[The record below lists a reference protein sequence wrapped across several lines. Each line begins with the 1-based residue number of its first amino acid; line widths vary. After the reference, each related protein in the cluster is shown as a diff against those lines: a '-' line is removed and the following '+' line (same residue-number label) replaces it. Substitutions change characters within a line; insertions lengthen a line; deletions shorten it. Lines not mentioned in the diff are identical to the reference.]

1 MRVAIIGIGMTK
13 CGIFPDRSLRSLIA
27 EAASKAIEDA
37 GIERKEID
45 GVMVG
50 NAVAPVLTGENNVS
64 AIAVDYAGLL
74 PKPAMTVE
82 GACATGA
89 LALRVGIT
97 SILSGFHDIVMVIG
111 AEKMSDVPTEIGT
124 SAIASD
130 ADTKNEFYF
139 GLTFPSMVALLS
151 RMYMKAFN
159 VTVEDIAAIASKN
172 HNNSV
177 DNPYAH
183 LRFPATIEDVLK
195 SPMVA
200 DPLTY
205 LMCCPMTDAAAA
217 VILCRE
223 DLAKKYTDNPVW
235 ITGSGHSNDY
245 FSITDK
251 KYPFGPIELVRRA
264 CDEAYKMA
272 GVSPEDI
279 DVAEVYDSFAPL
291 EAIGV
296 EGAGLVEEG
305 KGGKAAIEGL
315 TQRDGQIPV
324 NTTGGVLC
332 RGHPIGATG
341 VLQVIDIVRQLRGE
355 AGKCQVDNPE
365 VGLTLNFGG
374 PGSVCV
380 VHVLRRD

>member
-89 LALRVGIT
+89 LALRVGIM

-159 VTVEDIAAIASKN
+159 ITVEDIAAIASKN

-223 DLAKKYTDNPVW
+223 DLAKKYADNPIW

-264 CDEAYKMA
+264 CNEAYKMA
-272 GVSPEDI
+272 GISPKDI

-296 EGAGLVEEG
+296 EGARLVEEG

>member
-89 LALRVGIT
+89 LALRVGIM

>member
-50 NAVAPVLTGENNVS
+50 NAVAPILTGENNVS

-89 LALRVGIT
+89 LALRVGIM

-159 VTVEDIAAIASKN
+159 ITVEDIAAIASKN

-223 DLAKKYTDNPVW
+223 DLAKNYADNPIW

-264 CDEAYKMA
+264 CNEAYKMA
-272 GVSPEDI
+272 GISPKDI

-296 EGAGLVEEG
+296 EGARLVEEG